1 MTLTLSGLPTL
12 PKLTPHNTIFFH
24 FVSTSTSPI
33 QTLTFTVR
41 LISLRSAA
49 AKVATVLVPMT
60 GRSFGLERK
69 CSTSHPLPWRLL
81 LTRCTL
87 THVLILHIILPPSQ
101 ETCLCTS
108 TQKQNTSSHIPDK
121 RSWISLLLSPIFS
134 FSYGTPRGMTVIPPP
149 RSIAH
154 HDGCLGYVCQ

>member
-12 PKLTPHNTIFFH
+12 PKLTPRNTIFFH

-33 QTLTFTVR
+33 QTITFTVR
-41 LISLRSAA
+41 LILLRSAA
-49 AKVATVLVPMT
+49 AKAATVLVPIT

-69 CSTSHPLPWRLL
+69 CSTSHPLLWRLL
-81 LTRCTL
+81 LTWCTL

-101 ETCLCTS
+101 ETYLCTL

-134 FSYGTPRGMTVIPPP
+134 FSYGTPRGMTVIPHPS
-149 RSIAH
+149 SIAH
-154 HDGCLGYVCQ
+154 GDGCLGYVCQ